1 MGELWKL
8 EETRKGSSPLEM
20 SKEGVMAHKR
30 TGNGEADKPNLNPLT
45 VVHRA
50 AWIHSMR
57 RENETLLSLQHKIP
71 QSPIICLQTIVQMWH
86 KQWGRLFKA
95 QSKMDFLLS
104 LRELHGKKYFSCNKL
119 TEVKTFSQE

>member
-1 MGELWKL
+1 MGEPWKL

-71 QSPIICLQTIVQMWH
+71 QPNYLPPDNCADVAQAMGQTV
-86 KQWGRLFKA
+86 
-95 QSKMDFLLS
+95 
-104 LRELHGKKYFSCNKL
+104 
-119 TEVKTFSQE
+119 